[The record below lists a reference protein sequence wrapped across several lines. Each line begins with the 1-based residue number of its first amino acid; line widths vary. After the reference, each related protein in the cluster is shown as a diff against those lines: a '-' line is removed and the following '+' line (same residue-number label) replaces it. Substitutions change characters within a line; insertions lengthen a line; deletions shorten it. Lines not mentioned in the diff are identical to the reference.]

1 MNYPQIKNIPIW
13 PFCSE
18 EDKKKDE
25 FSNLPS
31 PKIDKATGLSVDVTL
46 YLIHAYA
53 ILSYYYTCM

>member
-1 MNYPQIKNIPIW
+1 MNYPQIKNNPIW

-31 PKIDKATGLSVDVTL
+31 PKIDKGTGLNLWT
-46 YLIHAYA
+46 
-53 ILSYYYTCM
+53 